1 MSQAKMYKTK
11 MQKVRVSYAVEVDA
25 NMIKEYLNELGSTET
40 VSQFIKSH
48 MIASGIGSLEEH
60 LWNNGY
66 GCKGWLRCKLYSNVI
81 VWD

>member
-66 GCKGWLRCKLYSNVI
+66 GCNTVEAI
-81 VWD
+81 A